1 MRNYYGRRGFLE
13 RMANGDEP
21 LPIKSVGTTFAV
33 VEAIGRHERA
43 SLDTLVAAVD
53 ASKSTVYKH
62 LRTLTQ
68 LGYVEHDEGGYRLT
82 DRFAAVSGA
91 VEPPEEGW
99 RTTAGSVLAD
109 LANTTGDVAGLLRLN
124 GAQAVQV
131 AQSRGDV
138 LRRRGFTFQTSP
150 HLHASAGG
158 KVILA
163 DLPDAR
169 VASILD
175 EMGTPALTEHTV
187 TDRAALLEELEVVRD
202 RGFAYEREEQAPGVR
217 GIAAPVEWDG
227 EGPAG
232 ALYVVGPTER
242 MGDTRLEAGL
252 PEILRAAVDRLEPL
266 GDVDPPARA
275 GLSIPKR

>member
-1 MRNYYGRRGFLE
+1 MTPP
-13 RMANGDEP
+13 DEP

-33 VEAIGRHERA
+33 VEAIGRHDRA

-82 DRFAAVSGA
+82 DRFAAVSGRTGPTDA
-91 VEPPEEGW
+91 GW
-99 RTTAGSVLAD
+99 QTNAGSVLRN

-124 GAQAVQV
+124 GNQGVQV

-138 LRRRGFTFQTSP
+138 LRRRGFTFQSSP

-163 DLPDAR
+163 GLPGQR
-169 VASILD
+169 VESILA
-175 EMGTPALTEHTV
+175 EMGMPALTENTV
-187 TDRAALLEELEVVRD
+187 TDRAALREELDRVRE
-202 RGFAYEREEQAPGVR
+202 RGLAFDREEQAPGVR
-217 GIAAPVEWDG
+217 GIGAPVEWSGDH
-227 EGPAG
+227 PVG
-232 ALYVVGPTER
+232 AAYVVGPAER
-242 MGDTRLEAGL
+242 MGDERLEGDL
-252 PEILRAAVDRLEPL
+252 PEILRSAIDRLEPL
-266 GDVDPPARA
+266 GDVDPPSRA
-275 GLSIPKR
+275 GISIPKR